1 MNLIQLLGK
10 GSLQGLKNYQKS
22 TLGISYISGEFMM
35 YVKLVH
41 VLVLGVCFSN
51 VTVKMP
57 PTGSND
63 LSVKSLPVQVQVND
77 LRNPG
82 IVASKREA
90 PFGIPM
96 GEITFA
102 PSEEQLLKET
112 LGVGLMKLL
121 VRREAHTKET
131 YSFDLI
137 EFGVSTKAT
146 PLYWDVVGRISL
158 ILRHGG
164 KEYSLFGT
172 HTERTYIWP
181 GEGVIKNV
189 VEESLKQVA
198 ASLESAVG
206 QEYWA
211 IGL

>member
-1 MNLIQLLGK
+1 M
-10 GSLQGLKNYQKS
+10 
-22 TLGISYISGEFMM
+22 T

-51 VTVKMP
+51 VTVNMP
-57 PTGSND
+57 PTRTND
-63 LSVKSLPVQVQVND
+63 LLVKSLPVEVQVND
-77 LRNPG
+77 MRNPG

-96 GEITFA
+96 GKITFA
-102 PSEEQLLKET
+102 PSEKQLLKET
-112 LGVGLMKLL
+112 LEVGLMKLL
-121 VRREAHTKET
+121 VRREAHTKEI
-131 YSFDLI
+131 YSCDLI
-137 EFGVSTKAT
+137 EFGVNTKAT

-172 HTERTYIWP
+172 RTERTYIWP
-181 GEGVIKNV
+181 GEGIIRNV

-198 ASLESAVG
+198 ASLKSAVG
-206 QEYWA
+206 
-211 IGL
+211 